1 MFTTLQRLAW
11 LALAGVAGTIA
22 RYLLQALAV
31 QILGKQFPWGTLI
44 VNVVGC
50 FLFGIV
56 WTLEQEHELISPETR
71 VILLVGFM
79 GAFTTFSTFAF
90 ETAWL
95 AREPGLVVAAANLL
109 AHNLLGI
116 TAVLLGVGLV
126 RQF

>member
-11 LALAGVAGTIA
+11 LALAGAAGTIA

>member
-1 MFTTLQRLAW
+1 MITTLQRLAW
-11 LALAGVAGTIA
+11 LAVAGGFGTIA
-22 RYLLQALAV
+22 RYSLQALAV
-31 QILGKQFPWGTLI
+31 QVLGKQFPWGTLI
-44 VNVVGC
+44 VNVAGC
-50 FLFGIV
+50 FLFGVV
-56 WTLEQEHELISPETR
+56 WTLEQEQELISAETR

-95 AREPGLVVAAANLL
+95 AREPGLAAAAANLI

-116 TAVLLGVGLV
+116 GAVLLGVGLV